1 MKLQQKLCHI
11 ILYSHDLI
19 QNTELCYHV
28 LNLQFLFLFET
39 FCCIFLCGCYF
50 MIDF

>member
-28 LNLQFLFLFET
+28 LNSQFLFLFET
-39 FCCIFLCGCYF
+39 FFVFSCVAVTL
-50 MIDF
+50 